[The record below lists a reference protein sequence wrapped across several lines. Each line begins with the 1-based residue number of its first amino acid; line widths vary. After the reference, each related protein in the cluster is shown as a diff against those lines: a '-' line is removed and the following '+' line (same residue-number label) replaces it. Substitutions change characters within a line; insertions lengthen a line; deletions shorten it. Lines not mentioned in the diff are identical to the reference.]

1 MNDDDDD
8 RMILSPGDTCAVATT
23 APRSG
28 LLIDGHDYYRAVYE
42 TCIQA
47 RREILMLGWQFDT
60 RTPLLCG
67 DDARGAPYPVTLLK
81 FLARLCEERP
91 DLRIFIL
98 AWESSPVFAL
108 EREPFQSLTF
118 RMRSHCNLRFELD
131 DCHPTGASQHQK
143 LVVVDRSI
151 AMIGGMDL
159 CSSRWDDRSHQAVD
173 PRRKKHWPK
182 RGTYHPYHDVQAYV
196 TGDAVDTLR
205 DWFVERWRRGT
216 REELVLCADAPREE
230 LELRPTVAIDV
241 PRVALARTLPEIP
254 DVDPK
259 CDEVRELRS
268 LHLRA
273 IAAARSSIYIEN
285 QYFSSEDIRRALV
298 RRMRQGGDPL
308 EIAIVLPD
316 ASAGLKE
323 QVTIGVRQAEI
334 LRQLKA
340 VGWQTGHRVGVY
352 YAAAPGPQGD
362 VPVFIHAKV
371 LAVDDRFL
379 LVSSA
384 NTTNR
389 SMGLDTELGLAW
401 ETDAAD
407 EQLREARVELMR
419 EHCGLGLDAARELLG
434 ATPGMIARLDAMA
447 RARTHRLRMH
457 KMCEDAEPGRSLAHA
472 LGDDL
477 ELDPCNPMLEDLL
490 PEPGRWYGHV
500 RERLTR
506 FFRALGRRGG
516 KQLGARAAAR

>member
-1 MNDDDDD
+1 MTD
-8 RMILSPGDTCAVATT
+8 RQILCPGDTCAVATA

-28 LLIDGHDYYRAVYE
+28 LLVDGRDYYRAVHDL
-42 TCIQA
+42 CLQA
-47 RREILMLGWQFDT
+47 EREILMLGWQFDS
-60 RTPLLCG
+60 RTPLLCE
-67 DDARGAPYPVTLLK
+67 DDAAAVGHPVRLLE
-81 FLARLCEERP
+81 FLSRLCEERP
-91 DLRIFIL
+91 DLHIYML

-118 RMRSHCNLRFELD
+118 GLRSHDNLRFELD

-151 AMIGGMDL
+151 AVLGGMDL
-159 CSSRWDDRSHQAVD
+159 CASRWDDRAHLAVD
-173 PRRKKHWPK
+173 DRRRKPWPS
-182 RGTYHPYHDVQAYV
+182 RGTYAPYHDVQAYV

-205 DWFVERWRRGT
+205 AWFVERWRRGT
-216 REELVLCADAPREE
+216 REDLTLTAAAPRRE
-230 LELRPTVAIDV
+230 LTFRPSVAIDV
-241 PRVALARTLPEIP
+241 PRVALARTIP
-254 DVDPK
+254 AMEEPP
-259 CDEVRELRS
+259 CEQIRELRS

-273 IAAARSSIYIEN
+273 IASARESIYIEN

-298 RRMRQGGDPL
+298 ERMRRGGDPI
-308 EIAIVLPD
+308 EIVIVLPE

-340 VGWQTGHRVGVY
+340 VGWQCGHRVGVY
-352 YAAAPGPQGD
+352 YAAAPGPEGD

-371 LAVDDRFL
+371 MAVDDRFL

-401 ETDAAD
+401 EAD
-407 EQLREARVELMR
+407 EADDRLREARVELMR
-419 EHCGLGLDAARELLG
+419 EHCGLELSEARTMLGPTAGLV
-434 ATPGMIARLDAMA
+434 ARLDRMA

-457 KMCEDAEPGRSLAHA
+457 AMCEDAEPGKTIAHA
-472 LGDDL
+472 LRDDID
-477 ELDPCNPMLEDLL
+477 LDPCDEMFEDVM
-490 PEPGRWYGHV
+490 PEPGNWYHQGKDRV
-500 RERLTR
+500 AAVWRRLKR
-506 FFRALGRRGG
+506 LG
-516 KQLGARAAAR
+516 